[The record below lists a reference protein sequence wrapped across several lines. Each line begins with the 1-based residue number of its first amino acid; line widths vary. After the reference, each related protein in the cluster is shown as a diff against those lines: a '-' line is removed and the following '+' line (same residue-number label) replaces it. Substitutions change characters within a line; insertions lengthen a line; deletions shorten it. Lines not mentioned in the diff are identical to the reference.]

1 MNPNTLIEVQ
11 ARLHRLERQN
21 RILILLL
28 LAVAGIGSVAATH
41 HATAVITASEI
52 RTPHLTIVDN
62 HGTVLAETNGVDGV
76 VYIKKYANQVTN

>member
-1 MNPNTLIEVQ
+1 MNPHFLIEVQ

-28 LAVAGIGSVAATH
+28 LAVAGIGSIAATH
-41 HATAVITASEI
+41 PATGITSEI
-52 RTPHLTIVDN
+52 RTPHLIIVDN
-62 HGTVLAETNGVDGV
+62 HGSVLAETQGVDGV

>member
-28 LAVAGIGSVAATH
+28 LAVAGIGSIAATNH
-41 HATAVITASEI
+41 ASEI
-52 RTPHLTIVDN
+52 RTPRLIMVDN
-62 HGTVLAETNGVDGV
+62 HGRVLTDTYCVDGV
-76 VYIKKYANQVTN
+76 LYIKRYADNIVSNW

>member
-1 MNPNTLIEVQ
+1 MPPDTLIEVQ

-28 LAVAGIGSVAATH
+28 LAVAGIGSIAATH
-41 HATAVITASEI
+41 HTTGPSEI
-52 RTPHLTIVDN
+52 RTSHLIIVDN
-62 HGTVLAETNGVDGV
+62 HGTVMSDTQGVDGV

>member
-1 MNPNTLIEVQ
+1 MNTNALIEVQ

-28 LAVAGIGSVAATH
+28 LALAGIGSIAATNR
-41 HATAVITASEI
+41 ASEI

-62 HGTVLAETNGVDGV
+62 HGKVLTETQGVDGV
-76 VYIKKYANQVTN
+76 VYIKKYADIVTN